1 MVTNGIK
8 NSPIKCQTLF
18 SLSVLITT
26 EYAAAIPRI
35 NGHISAK
42 ASSSHFEANSC
53 EVYAFT
59 SSITVMRVTAHIT
72 APIIFERFELFISK
86 FSLIKQ
92 GSVCLKKRRML
103 FPAFRK
109 DIFINIPFRVRG
121 LIYTNYNTFF
131 QKNNREKF

>member
-8 NSPIKCQTLF
+8 NSPMKCHALF

-26 EYAAAIPRI
+26 EYAAVIPRI

-42 ASSSHFEANSC
+42 ASNSHFAVNSC
-53 EVYAFT
+53 EVYALT
-59 SSITVMRVTAHIT
+59 SSITATRVTAHIT

-86 FSLIKQ
+86 LSLIKQ
-92 GSVCLKKRRML
+92 GSVCLKKRRIL
-103 FPAFRK
+103 FPAFPK
-109 DIFINIPFRVRG
+109 DIYINIPFRLRG
-121 LIYTNYNTFF
+121 FIYTNYNTYF